1 MERVSRVD
9 LSTPVQFVTSNRDLW
24 VQGRDPASR
33 FYPPKEFGVPVF
45 REESTRSSYS
55 VVPFKIWWDT
65 VGVLSGSDNRP
76 SVAVWREGGTGGELV
91 FPNSLS
97 LYRIAHGSIEFVQQ
111 IIPIIEL
118 VRIDVRLP
126 KSRSGT
132 VLTIKTV
139 GTRRNQP
146 MLLCRSSG

>member
-55 VVPFKIWWDT
+55 VVPFEIWWDT
-65 VGVLSGSDNRP
+65 VGNRLGQATDQAMQSEGEGLS
-76 SVAVWREGGTGGELV
+76 
-91 FPNSLS
+91 F
-97 LYRIAHGSIEFVQQ
+97 
-111 IIPIIEL
+111 
-118 VRIDVRLP
+118 
-126 KSRSGT
+126 
-132 VLTIKTV
+132 
-139 GTRRNQP
+139 
-146 MLLCRSSG
+146 